1 MSEVN
6 NQAIITSEVNENSNL
21 IGGVYINQ
29 NGMKTQIVSMNCS
42 LTRDSIATIT
52 TSIYN
57 QELFKSNMDGVN
69 AELIKFKTQAT
80 AKGKELNCLVF

>member
-6 NQAIITSEVNENSNL
+6 NQTNITSEVNENTNL
-21 IGGVYINQ
+21 TGGVYINQ

-52 TSIYN
+52 VSIFN
-57 QELFKSNMDGVN
+57 QELFKSNVEGVN

-80 AKGKELNCLVF
+80 ARGKELNCLVF